1 MTETTTGPV
10 TGPSPARPGLSRRRM
25 WSAAAGSVAAVAG
38 IAALDAAS
46 PAAAAAGTA
55 STTSPGTSAALRRLV
70 DRRLQDFGTR
80 LLETVLPEAVGS
92 AGPLRRA
99 LDQRY
104 LPPGAGAALTVS
116 AATVVLTR
124 GDYEALPA
132 PDPAT
137 LYLIVE

>member
-1 MTETTTGPV
+1 MTEQMTER
-10 TGPSPARPGLSRRRM
+10 PALSRRRV
-25 WSAAAGSVAAVAG
+25 WSVAAGSVAAVAG
-38 IAALDAAS
+38 VAALDAAS
-46 PAAAAAGTA
+46 PAAAMAGTA
-55 STTSPGTSAALRRLV
+55 SATSPGSSAALRRLV

-80 LLETVLPEAVGS
+80 LLETVLPEAVLS

-104 LPPGAGAALTVS
+104 APRDAGGALTVS

-124 GDYEALPA
+124 RDYEALA
-132 PDPAT
+132 SPDPAT